1 MDNLAMNRFEMS
13 LSGDALA
20 VTYFKVEGGRVM
32 PLHTEVPQE
41 LFVLG
46 YGSRQAHSVS
56 EALRRDG
63 CLLMS
68 SRATPALR
76 IMRTPRLL
84 TTKPARFDAKP
95 SSWKTIPHA
104 YQMHGQR
111 EFLILS
117 TESDPESRRDGREAR
132 HFQDA

>member
-1 MDNLAMNRFEMS
+1 VRKQKVGNDVMDNLAMNRFEMS

-20 VTYFKVEGGRVM
+20 VRYFKVEGGRVM

-41 LFVLG
+41 LSVLG

-68 SRATPALR
+68 SRAAPALR
-76 IMRTPRLL
+76 IMRN
-84 TTKPARFDAKP
+84 
-95 SSWKTIPHA
+95 S
-104 YQMHGQR
+104 
-111 EFLILS
+111 
-117 TESDPESRRDGREAR
+117 
-132 HFQDA
+132 